1 MAIGE
6 SATTVTVGDVAVEEG
21 GAFLRPVEEVV
32 VDAFSPGCWFHGA
45 HRSPLKQ

>member
-1 MAIGE
+1 MAIDE

-32 VDAFSPGCWFHGA
+32 IDVFPPG
-45 HRSPLKQ
+45 S